1 MVSYTAIDQWL
12 IIRIFEPVAWR
23 IERAT
28 GLNQFG
34 LARYVLAVLLAG
46 DFAAFFLVPRQH
58 SEPVSYVGILIAL
71 VALTAAVIRSRISED
86 KAVRRN
92 DNDHETS
99 GGSMERAI
107 FWGFTLY
114 LMLSSLTSPNWQ
126 TSASYRDQM
135 RLFLIGNAAYL
146 AFLYFCA
153 CRMKPPEYGLEP
165 SEARS

>member
-1 MVSYTAIDQWL
+1 
-12 IIRIFEPVAWR
+12 
-23 IERAT
+23 
-28 GLNQFG
+28 
-34 LARYVLAVLLAG
+34 
-46 DFAAFFLVPRQH
+46 
-58 SEPVSYVGILIAL
+58 
-71 VALTAAVIRSRISED
+71 
-86 KAVRRN
+86 
-92 DNDHETS
+92 
-99 GGSMERAI
+99 MERAI

-153 CRMKPPEYGLEP
+153 CRMKSPEYGLEP